1 MPSPSPRAPIAA
13 TIAMLA
19 LTLLAGC
26 GTYEPP
32 QPGKHAGPGEPRA
45 DVLCSYE
52 TPTASTFVRMRC
64 DRATDLNARGEE
76 QRRELE
82 SARMGGTAVN

>member
-1 MPSPSPRAPIAA
+1 MPAHRSRTARVACTA
-13 TIAMLA
+13 TLA

-32 QPGKHAGPGEPRA
+32 QPGRHAGPGEPRA
-45 DVLCSYE
+45 DIVCSYE

-64 DRATDLNARGEE
+64 DRAEDLKARGEE
-76 QRRELE
+76 QRREIEQTRTSGPLI
-82 SARMGGTAVN
+82 N

>member
-1 MPSPSPRAPIAA
+1 MPAPRSRAA
-13 TIAMLA
+13 CTAT
-19 LTLLAGC
+19 LTLTLMTGC

-32 QPGKHAGPGEPRA
+32 KPGKHAGPGEPRA
-45 DVLCSYE
+45 DILCAYE

-64 DRATDLNARGEE
+64 DRAIDVNARGEE